1 MLRSQWDCPVAPQ
14 QQCAAACCPPP
25 TGPSLIGVSAAG
37 TRELGRWSGLL
48 WAGCVEHAA
57 AAALG
62 VAVSVAP
69 AAPVDFG
76 RRPLA
81 LVVRRAAGV
90 EQAGYAEL
98 FRSALVVRSA
108 SGLLAQGRDV
118 GPATARLLR
127 HVALLVIAAGTG
139 SRDGRGS
146 GVGRAHQLRPVRVLR
161 TGDSIGWRAQHDR
174 VDEKALLVRSAV
186 RVVLHVCTSKAHGD
200 DGGTMAYCKASTG
213 AHPSCSAS
221 SRTRSPRR

>member
-1 MLRSQWDCPVAPQ
+1 MKGVARMSATPSPSSNRARLTRVRFARMLRSQWDCPVAPQ

-98 FRSALVVRSA
+98 FRSRTRRSK
-108 SGLLAQGRDV
+108 RI
-118 GPATARLLR
+118 R
-127 HVALLVIAAGTG
+127 AAGTG
-139 SRDGRGS
+139 PRRSAGNCTFAPPRSTPRHCRRHR
-146 GVGRAHQLRPVRVLR
+146 VPGRARLRRRP
-161 TGDSIGWRAQHDR
+161 
-174 VDEKALLVRSAV
+174 
-186 RVVLHVCTSKAHGD
+186 CTSAATGPGAAH
-200 DGGTMAYCKASTG
+200 
-213 AHPSCSAS
+213 
-221 SRTRSPRR
+221 R